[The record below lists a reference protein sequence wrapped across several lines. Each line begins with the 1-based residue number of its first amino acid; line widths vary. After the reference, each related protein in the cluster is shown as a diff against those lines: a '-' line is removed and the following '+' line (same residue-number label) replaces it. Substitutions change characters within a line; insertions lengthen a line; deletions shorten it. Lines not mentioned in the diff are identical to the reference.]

1 MNPKVCVSALALLA
15 MLGEGGLASAQT
27 VQDDV
32 ITITAGRAPGAQS
45 GDRPVVTL
53 DAEALRAS
61 GL

>member
-32 ITITAGRAPGAQS
+32 ITMM
-45 GDRPVVTL
+45 L
-53 DAEALRAS
+53 
-61 GL
+61 